1 VPELIESV
9 FSRLETLLRYIV
21 PGFVALFVIEV
32 LFQGSSHSL
41 LIGSQEYPP
50 WSVIIAFSL
59 IGILIYAIHQNLVVR
74 ITNLAIVY
82 FHLKVDKFEK
92 KSGPEE
98 LKVNRVIIDLD
109 NERWIRRYSDDKRT
123 AAVQAALN
131 GWAAM
136 LNLLYCTS
144 YVMILI
150 PIYVSV
156 IYPDEVSKYWWHIL
170 VLGILLLIIALA
182 SDWRL
187 VYRELKISPF
197 YHSKKEEKNLTGV

>member
-1 VPELIESV
+1 MPELIESV

-82 FHLKVDKFEK
+82 LDRTI
-92 KSGPEE
+92 
-98 LKVNRVIIDLD
+98 VNVNKDNTYNNNTCTYGVID
-109 NERWIRRYSDDKRT
+109 
-123 AAVQAALN
+123 
-131 GWAAM
+131 
-136 LNLLYCTS
+136 
-144 YVMILI
+144 
-150 PIYVSV
+150 
-156 IYPDEVSKYWWHIL
+156 
-170 VLGILLLIIALA
+170 
-182 SDWRL
+182 
-187 VYRELKISPF
+187 
-197 YHSKKEEKNLTGV
+197 